1 MADNLGLGWRP
12 EQDFPY
18 QEGDK
23 RRDVISARLWEL
35 GAQAPR
41 WRHGFATGPALGEGG
56 RSGRGAGG
64 AGVRGGAGCKAR
76 GGGGAARPESTPHP
90 GGLEAGCLETGALS
104 APSLEGSRGWLYPFS
119 RAGD

>member
-1 MADNLGLGWRP
+1 MADNLGLDWRP

-18 QEGDK
+18 QEGDR
-23 RRDVISARLWEL
+23 RRDVISSRLREF

-64 AGVRGGAGCKAR
+64 AGVRGGGVQRGEGGRGRRR
-76 GGGGAARPESTPHP
+76 GGQA
-90 GGLEAGCLETGALS
+90 
-104 APSLEGSRGWLYPFS
+104 
-119 RAGD
+119 